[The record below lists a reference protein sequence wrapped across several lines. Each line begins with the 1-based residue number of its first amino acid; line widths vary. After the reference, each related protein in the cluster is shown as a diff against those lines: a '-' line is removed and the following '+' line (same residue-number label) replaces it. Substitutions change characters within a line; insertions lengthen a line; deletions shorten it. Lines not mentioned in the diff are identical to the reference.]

1 MSYREAEE
9 EKMELVEQTR
19 NQETPVQENS
29 SAKGGLKTLPFIIV
43 NEAFEKVASYGIQP
57 NLILYLMNEYHYS
70 IATGVT
76 ILSMWSA
83 SSNFLAI
90 FGAFLSDSYLGR
102 FRVIALGSI
111 ASFLGIVQ
119 LWLTA
124 MFPQMKP
131 KPCDLS
137 LNVCD
142 SATPAQFLFLLSS
155 LGLMSIGA
163 GCIRPCSIAFGA
175 DQLPQKDDPAKNE
188 ETLQTYFNFYYAT
201 IGISTLLALTVIVY
215 IQDHMGWK
223 VGFAVPAMLMFLS
236 ALFFFLGNSFYIKVK
251 ASTSL
256 FTGFAKVLVA
266 AWRNRRLDLALAP
279 QTVNSDEV
287 YYYSKDLKLV
297 APSNNLRFLNKACII
312 RDPEEDL
319 KPDGSPTKPW
329 ELCTVSQVETLKSLI
344 RVIPIWSTGFMI
356 YMTLSQNSIPVLQA
370 KTMNRHITTNFE
382 IPAGSF
388 ALFTITTL
396 TIWVAF
402 YDRVIVPILAKY
414 TGKPNGISAT
424 IRMGIGL
431 LLSCI
436 AMAVAGIVERIR
448 RRNSVEENFSISALW
463 LVPQFCLIG
472 LAEAFNAI
480 GQIEFYYRQLPKSM
494 SSVAVAFFTLGTAF
508 SGLLGGLI
516 ISVVDK
522 VTKSSDSKESWVSRN
537 PNLGHYDYYYWFL
550 TFLSVVNFFYF
561 VICCWCYGP
570 CGEEENTRASDDAAA
585 EVNERMLENS

>member
-9 EKMELVEQTR
+9 EKMELVEQTQ
-19 NQETPVQENS
+19 NQETPIQENS
-29 SAKGGLKTLPFIIV
+29 STKGGLKTLPFIIV

-57 NLILYLMNEYHYS
+57 NLILYFMNEYHY
-70 IATGVT
+70 
-76 ILSMWSA
+76 
-83 SSNFLAI
+83 NFVAI

-142 SATPAQFLFLLSS
+142 SA
-155 LGLMSIGA
+155 

-175 DQLPQKDDPAKNE
+175 DQLPKKDDPAKNE
-188 ETLQTYFNFYYAT
+188 EILQTYFNFYYAT
-201 IGISTLLALTVIVY
+201 IGISTLIALTVIVY

-256 FTGFAKVLVA
+256 FTGFAKVFVA
-266 AWRNRRLDLALAP
+266 AWRNRRLYLALAP
-279 QTVNSDEV
+279 QTINSDEF
-287 YYYSKDLKLV
+287 YYYCKDLKLV

-312 RDPEEDL
+312 RDPVADL
-319 KPDGSPTKPW
+319 KPDGSPAKPW

-356 YMTLSQNSIPVLQA
+356 YMTLSQNPIPVLQA

-424 IRMGIGL
+424 IRMGTGL

-436 AMAVAGIVERIR
+436 AMAVAGIVERIH

-494 SSVAVAFFTLGTAF
+494 SSIAVAFFTLGTAF

-537 PNLGHYDYYYWFL
+537 PNLGHCDYYYWFL

-570 CGEEENTRASDDAAA
+570 CGEEENARASDDGG
-585 EVNERMLENS
+585 EVNEGMLENS